1 MVSIIKNKVRLL
13 DIHTREVL
21 RKSIASTIVKA
32 IGMVLA
38 FLLSIF
44 LGRTIGAE
52 GLGIINLSNRIITL
66 SLMFCLFGVRTVL
79 VKNVSIGYNLKKW
92 ISIKSYMH
100 TAYIFNGL
108 LSIFIVTI
116 LLLSTPWLTKDVFN
130 EPRLK
135 IPLAIAIIS
144 MVPQTFSRIF
154 SAGVNGFRKIWQSNL
169 VDQTLSIV
177 IVLIILSAFYF
188 LNKEIT
194 IIRVAIA
201 YAIGRLVVAVT
212 MGVYWNKL
220 FSYKAQPN
228 FILKQVLKPALPL
241 LWISISSVIA
251 ANADAIM
258 LGWLSDTKQVGLYT
272 VAARI
277 ALLTSFFLQVTNSV
291 ISPKLAGLFAENKK
305 KEMQKMLQQTTKG
318 LVFIAGVPLIIFIIF
333 GKQILGLWGEEF
345 IVSYPIL
352 VILSVGQFFN
362 ISTGCSGLLL
372 IMCGYEKYHGYIS
385 FSFVILNLTLNYIL
399 ISNYGAVGAAIA
411 SAITVIGENITK
423 VILSRNKVGVLT
435 IPVSLKTNKK

>member
-1 MVSIIKNKVRLL
+1 MISFLKNKIELL
-13 DIHTREVL
+13 DIHTQEVL
-21 RKSIASTIVKA
+21 KKSIASIVVKA
-32 IGMVLA
+32 SGMVLA
-38 FLLSIF
+38 LFLSVF

-66 SLMFCLFGVRTVL
+66 SLLLCLFGIRTVL
-79 VKNVSIGYNLKKW
+79 VKNVAIGYNLKNW
-92 ISIKSYMH
+92 LSIKSYMH

-108 LSIFIVTI
+108 LSILIVTI
-116 LLLSTPWLTKDVFN
+116 LLLLTPWLTEYVFD

-144 MVPQTFSRIF
+144 MIPQTFSRIF
-154 SAGVNGFRKIWQSNL
+154 SAGINGFRKIWQSNL

-177 IVLIILSAFYF
+177 IVLIILLSFYF

-194 IIRVAIA
+194 IIRIAIA
-201 YAIGRLVVAVT
+201 YAIGRLVVAFT

-220 FSYKAQPN
+220 FSYQAKPN
-228 FILKQVLKPALPL
+228 FILKQVLKPALPI

-251 ANADAIM
+251 ANADVIM

-272 VAARI
+272 VAASI

-305 KEMQKMLQQTTKG
+305 AEMQKMVQQTTKG
-318 LVFIAGVPLIIFIIF
+318 LTFIAGVPLLIFIIF

-345 IVSYPIL
+345 IGSYPIL
-352 VILSVGQFFN
+352 VILSIGQFFN

-372 IMCGYEKYHGYIS
+372 VMCGYEKFHGYIS
-385 FSFVILNLTLNYIL
+385 FAFVVFNLTLNYIL
-399 ISNYGAVGAAIA
+399 ISKYGAIGAAIA
-411 SAITVIGENITK
+411 SAITVTGGNITK
-423 VILSRNKVGVLT
+423 VLVSKKKVGILT
-435 IPVSLKTNKK
+435 VPF